1 MKIIFK
7 LILLL
12 SLTFTE
18 LNAQKNN
25 IKSKSDSI
33 LNNKLMEDLEQFEVI
48 ENQLIKEDFNKD
60 GEMDYI
66 GLVKNDSVGF
76 SIIYAISKGAQF
88 IIPNF
93 SQMAGDGH
101 FHPTINK
108 GGTNKITIS
117 FYDDYCYSNLE
128 VLFSS
133 KINDFVLNNFDYTYD
148 MKVKGRKPVESV
160 NLTFKNGKYASNII
174 YYLSRTSF
182 TRTHFGIL
190 RIKNI
195 KEIKKLITTNP
206 SGIEN

>member
-1 MKIIFK
+1 MKISFK

-12 SLTFTE
+12 SLTFTQ
-18 LNAQKNN
+18 LNAQENN
-25 IKSKSDSI
+25 LKSKSDSI
-33 LNNKLMEDLEQFEVI
+33 LKNKLMEDLEHFEVI

-117 FYDDYCYSNLE
+117 FYDDYCYSNVVHVYSL
-128 VLFSS
+128 
-133 KINDFVLNNFDYTYD
+133 
-148 MKVKGRKPVESV
+148 
-160 NLTFKNGKYASNII
+160 
-174 YYLSRTSF
+174 
-182 TRTHFGIL
+182 
-190 RIKNI
+190 
-195 KEIKKLITTNP
+195 
-206 SGIEN
+206 

>member
-1 MKIIFK
+1 MKISFK

-12 SLTFTE
+12 SLTFTQ
-18 LNAQKNN
+18 LIAQENN
-25 IKSKSDSI
+25 LKSKSDSN
-33 LNNKLMEDLEQFEVI
+33 LNNKLMEDLEKFEVI

-66 GLVKNDSVGF
+66 GLIKNDSVGF
-76 SIIYAISKGAQF
+76 SIIYAISNGAQF

-93 SQMAGDGH
+93 SGIAGDGY

-128 VLFSS
+128 VLFSL